1 MNANTTPNTTA
12 NADDR
17 AAVNPE
23 SATATPA
30 TIPADGAQT
39 VTPAPVPTPADDVP
53 GADRDRAAAFPES
66 AATAPN
72 AAAKQTFRTR
82 QFDLGNGRRLVDMRP
97 TSGGVEIIR
106 EAPGVTFDGLQGMSR
121 DDAIL
126 AALDCDELTDAE
138 RVALVREIVT
148 AGHADGG
155 DAIR

>member
-1 MNANTTPNTTA
+1 MNQTNTT
-12 NADDR
+12 
-17 AAVNPE
+17 
-23 SATATPA
+23 TP
-30 TIPADGAQT
+30 TE
-39 VTPAPVPTPADDVP
+39 PAPQIVENRDHADDVP
-53 GADRDRAAAFPES
+53 
-66 AATAPN
+66 ATAAEPEPT
-72 AAAKQTFRTR
+72 ATGQRTRSTR

-97 TSGGVEIIR
+97 TSGGVEIIP